1 MSTALRKLSVVDLF
15 TLFVVLGAFAA
26 TVLLYDRLPDPLP
39 THFDLNG
46 HPNGWMSRAVGAWV
60 VPAIEV
66 LVVALLRFGGYLM
79 PKGWR
84 ERLEASPV
92 RALALVTAGMLTSVH
107 VVVLRAAL
115 SPLPNL
121 GNAIWL
127 LLGGLFVVLGVLL
140 PRTKRNP
147 FFGVRTAFALAS
159 DGNWART
166 NRVGGWAMVGGGVI
180 AIAAGLVSLPA
191 VALTAI
197 LTSAIVPMFWSWVL
211 AKRGTGDVPPIS
223 R

>member
-1 MSTALRKLSVVDLF
+1 MSTAVRKSPVVDLF
-15 TLFVVLGAFAA
+15 TRFAVLGAFVV
-26 TVLLYDRLPDPLP
+26 TLLVYDRLPDPLP

-46 HPNGWMSRAVGAWV
+46 HPNGWMSRAVGAWILPGV
-60 VPAIEV
+60 EL
-66 LVVALLRFGGYLM
+66 LVVALLRFGRYLL
-79 PKGWR
+79 PPGWR
-84 ERLEASPV
+84 ERLDASPV
-92 RALALVTAGMLTSVH
+92 GALALVTALLMTSVH

-127 LLGGLFVVLGVLL
+127 LLGAMFVALGLLL

-159 DGNWART
+159 DENWART
-166 NRVGGWAMVGGGVI
+166 QRVGAWAMIAGGIV
-180 AIAAGLVSLPA
+180 AVAAGLVGLPA
-191 VALTAI
+191 VALVAI
-197 LTSAIVPMFWSWVL
+197 LASAIVPALWSWVL

>member
-1 MSTALRKLSVVDLF
+1 MSTAVRKSPVVDLF
-15 TLFVVLGAFAA
+15 TLFVVLGAFVV
-26 TVLLYDRLPDPLP
+26 TVLVYDRLPDPLP

-46 HPNGWMSRAVGAWV
+46 HPNGWMSRAVGAWILPGV
-60 VPAIEV
+60 EL
-66 LVVALLRFGGYLM
+66 LVVALLRFGRYLL
-79 PKGWR
+79 PPGWR
-84 ERLEASPV
+84 ERLDASPV
-92 RALALVTAGMLTSVH
+92 GALALVTALLMTSVH

-127 LLGGLFVVLGVLL
+127 LLGAMFVVLGLLL

-159 DGNWART
+159 DENWGRT
-166 NRVGGWAMVGGGVI
+166 QRVGAWAMVAGGVV
-180 AIAAGLVSLPA
+180 AVAAGLVGLPA
-191 VALTAI
+191 VALVAI
-197 LTSAIVPMFWSWVL
+197 LASAIVPALWSWVL

>member
-1 MSTALRKLSVVDLF
+1 MSTAVRKSPVVDLF
-15 TLFVVLGAFAA
+15 TLFVVLGAFAV
-26 TVLLYDRLPDPLP
+26 TLLLYDRLPDPLP

-46 HPNGWMSRAVGAWV
+46 RPNGWMPRAVGAWG
-60 VPAIEV
+60 VPALEV
-66 LVVALLRFGGYLM
+66 LVVALLRFGGYLL
-79 PKGWR
+79 PQGWR

-92 RALALVTAGMLTSVH
+92 RALALVTALLLTSVH

-121 GNAIWL
+121 GSAIWV
-127 LLGGLFVVLGVLL
+127 LLGAMFVVLGLLL

-159 DGNWART
+159 DENWART
-166 NRVGGWAMVGGGVI
+166 NRVGGWAMVAGGVV
-180 AIAAGLVSLPA
+180 ALAAGLVGLPA
-191 VALTAI
+191 VAVAAI
-197 LTSAIVPMFWSWVL
+197 LASAIVPALWSWVL
-211 AKRGTGDVPPIS
+211 ARRGTGDVPPIS